1 MAQIEIT
8 IGEGCPSVKINGEE
22 MNSKIT
28 ELTLSLKPFITPEL
42 NIKMETKDI
51 VVKGNALIVEQ
62 GVDSRYC
69 Q

>member
-8 IGEGCPSVKINGEE
+8 VGEGCPSVKINGKE
-22 MNSKIT
+22 MNGTII
-28 ELTLSLKPFITPEL
+28 ELTLNLKPFMAPEL

-51 VVKGNALIVEQ
+51 TVKGNASIIEQ
-62 GVDSRYC
+62 GVDSRYR